1 MKSIRHLASYAPLG
15 DLLGAIPLASSN
27 QMRRAMT
34 QQYASDLALFING
47 SWRMGEGREAIQV
60 LNPATG
66 AAIADLPVATPADLG
81 EALAAAQQGF
91 ADWRAVDVEKRGSIL
106 RKAADLIRE
115 RADTIAALLTTEQ
128 GKPVAEARGEVI
140 GSASM
145 FDFYAEEAKRAYGRV
160 LVRPTGQ
167 RAMVLKQAVGPVA
180 VFTPWNFPVYLLA
193 KKLAPA
199 LAAGCSV
206 IAKPAE
212 ECPGST
218 SALMKCLADAGVP
231 ANVAQLVYGDPDMIS
246 RTLIGSPVIR
256 KVSFTGS
263 TAVGK
268 HLMRVAAD
276 GVKRITMELG
286 GHAPVLVFDD
296 VDLDRTLDMLVPQKF
311 RNAGQV
317 CVSPTRFYVQE
328 GIYEAF
334 VAGFAGRAAALKVGN
349 GHEAGVQ
356 MGPLANPRRPA
367 AISELVGDAKAR
379 GARVLAGGEAY
390 GEGFFFQP
398 TLLADVPTDAE
409 IMTTEPFGPVAV
421 TRPFVTLDDA
431 IAEAN
436 RVPFGLAA
444 FAFTENLRT
453 ANLVGDALEA
463 GMVGINSFAI
473 SSADAPFGGVK
484 ESGFGSEGGPEGLDS
499 YMVTKAIHQA

>member
-1 MKSIRHLASYAPLG
+1 
-15 DLLGAIPLASSN
+15 
-27 QMRRAMT
+27 MT
-34 QQYASDLALFING
+34 QAYASELALFING
-47 SWRMGEGREAIQV
+47 SWRSGEGREALPV

-66 AAIADLPVATPADLG
+66 AALADLPVATAADLA
-81 EALAAAQQGF
+81 EALAAADQGF
-91 ADWRAVDVEKRGSIL
+91 RAWRAVDVETRGGIL
-106 RKAADLIRE
+106 RKAAELIRA
-115 RADTIAALLTTEQ
+115 RAESIATLLTMEQ
-128 GKPVAEARGEVI
+128 GKPIGEARGEVV
-140 GSASM
+140 GAASM

-160 LVRPTGQ
+160 LVRPSGQ
-167 RAMVLKQAVGPVA
+167 RAMVIKQPVGPVA

-212 ECPGST
+212 ECPAST
-218 SALMKCLADAGVP
+218 SALMQCLADAGVP
-231 ANVAQLVYGDPDMIS
+231 AHVCQLVYGVPDMIS
-246 RTLIGSPVIR
+246 RTLIASPVIR

-268 HLMRVAAD
+268 HLMRLAAD

-296 VDLDRTLDMLVPQKF
+296 VDLDKVLDMLVPQKF

-334 VAGFAGRAAALKVGN
+334 LAGFAARTAALKVGN
-349 GHEAGVQ
+349 GLEPGVQ
-356 MGPLANPRRPA
+356 MGPLANPRRPVA
-367 AISELVGDAKAR
+367 LTSLINDATAR
-379 GARVLAGGEAY
+379 GGRLLAGGSAY
-390 GEGFFFQP
+390 NEGFFFQP
-398 TLLADVPTDAE
+398 TLIADVPNAAE
-409 IMTTEPFGPVAV
+409 IMNTEPFGPVAV
-421 TRPFVTLDDA
+421 TRPFATLDEA

-444 FAFTENLRT
+444 FAFTDNLRT

-473 SSADAPFGGVK
+473 SVADAPFGGIK
-484 ESGFGSEGGPEGLDS
+484 ESGFGSEGGPEGLES